1 MIIILLAVMSN
12 KSIRIMARVDST
24 SSFTYFNNIFESHS
38 LIYLVTNTKHKIF
51 GNELKLDLNDQ
62 SYFSDE

>member
-1 MIIILLAVMSN
+1 
-12 KSIRIMARVDST
+12 MARVDST